1 MEGLRCPKLRNGKIF
16 DPWTNAGVPSVG
28 LSKPRSLTDLSAG
41 SDFTPNEL
49 SLPQKINRGRI
60 CKFRALRRKDSKAQ
74 HKLPPA
80 PESAGQ

>member
-60 CKFRALRRKDSKAQ
+60 PKDEVLS
-74 HKLPPA
+74 LA
-80 PESAGQ
+80 PCGAGEW

>member
-1 MEGLRCPKLRNGKIF
+1 MFSLKKIM
-16 DPWTNAGVPSVG
+16 WTNE
-28 LSKPRSLTDLSAG
+28 KLTKEQFVEVRGTNS
-41 SDFTPNEL
+41 E
-49 SLPQKINRGRI
+49 GRI